1 MGIKA
6 NFRLTY
12 QKAFG
17 VCHFSA
23 LMFAM
28 ESHGFA
34 FWFPS
39 VVQNKQEE
47 NQGGKIFSCFCLI
60 K

>member
-6 NFRLTY
+6 NFRLPY
-12 QKAFG
+12 QKALVG

-34 FWFPS
+34 SWVP
-39 VVQNKQEE
+39 
-47 NQGGKIFSCFCLI
+47 FCSTKHARRKLRRKDI
-60 K
+60 LMFLLK